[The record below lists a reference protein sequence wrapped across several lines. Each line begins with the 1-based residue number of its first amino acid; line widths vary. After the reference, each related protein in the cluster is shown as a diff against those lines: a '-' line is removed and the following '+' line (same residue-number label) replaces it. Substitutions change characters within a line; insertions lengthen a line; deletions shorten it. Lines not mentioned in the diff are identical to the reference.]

1 MSNDYYQPMHTVQC
15 FATLKYDVIYYN
27 LETRILET
35 RYKVQNLTKTQICSS
50 FICECI
56 VIELLFKKLTL
67 A

>member
-35 RYKVQNLTKTQICSS
+35 RYKVVLSVS
-50 FICECI
+50 
-56 VIELLFKKLTL
+56 VLLLNFYSKS
-67 A
+67 